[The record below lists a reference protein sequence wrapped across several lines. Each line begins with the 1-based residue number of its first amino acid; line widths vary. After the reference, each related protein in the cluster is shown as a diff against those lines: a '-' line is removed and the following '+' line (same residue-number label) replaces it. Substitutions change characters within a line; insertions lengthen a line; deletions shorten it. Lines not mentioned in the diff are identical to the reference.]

1 MSMVADDQARAFRV
15 FIAASRSD
23 ADEIQKTLH
32 EHGLVPVTIDT
43 DAVPGTTWVDS
54 LHRCIQNADM
64 VLGVMGDRKE
74 DRNVFFEL
82 GVASALNKP
91 AVLLIPP
98 DYPYEAVPPS
108 GVRFLR
114 TDLRD
119 QKAVMFGLE
128 QIRSISPREE
138 AVVPEQGYRTQPIG
152 PLADQLIDRLQQI
165 GAGRELELEQ
175 IIYEAIRASGVST
188 VARDVPTVVR
198 GREAEHSRVDLAV
211 WSTDLE
217 PLIANPL
224 LIECK
229 HRLGNQSVANEAFER
244 MARALKGIQNGCG
257 LVVYGEASLEVSLL
271 TRRPPPVIFFISA
284 AKFLGG
290 LRNVGFASFVWG
302 LRDRLACGMLTDG

>member
-1 MSMVADDQARAFRV
+1 MSTVTDDQARAFRV

-54 LHRCIQNADM
+54 LHRCIQKADM

-138 AVVPEQGYRTQPIG
+138 AGVPEQGYRTQPIG
-152 PLADQLIDRLQQI
+152 PLADQLIGRLQQI
-165 GAGRELELEQ
+165 GAGREIELEQ

-198 GREAEHSRVDLAV
+198 GAKPSTGASIWQCGPATSNRSSPILSLSNASKGWAISPSPTRHSRA
-211 WSTDLE
+211 WS
-217 PLIANPL
+217 
-224 LIECK
+224 C
-229 HRLGNQSVANEAFER
+229 
-244 MARALKGIQNGCG
+244 ALKVIPNGCG
-257 LVVYGEASLEVSLL
+257 LVVYGEASVEVSLL
-271 TRRPPPVIFFISA
+271 TARAAAGHLHIRREVP
-284 AKFLGG
+284 
-290 LRNVGFASFVWG
+290 
-302 LRDRLACGMLTDG
+302 

>member
-54 LHRCIQNADM
+54 LHRCIQKADM

-128 QIRSISPREE
+128 QIRSISLREE
-138 AVVPEQGYRTQPIG
+138 AGVPEQGYRTQPIG
-152 PLADQLIDRLQQI
+152 PLADELIDRLRQI
-165 GAGRELELEQ
+165 GAGRELEQ
-175 IIYEAIRASGVST
+175 IIYEAIRASGV
-188 VARDVPTVVR
+188 PTVVC
-198 GREAEHSRVDLAV
+198 GREAEDRGVDLAV
-211 WSTDLE
+211 WSSDLE

-229 HRLGNQSVANEAFER
+229 HRLGNQSVANAAFER

-271 TRRPPPVIFFISA
+271 TPRPPPVIFFISA

-302 LRDRLACGMLTDG
+302 LRDRLACGMLIDG